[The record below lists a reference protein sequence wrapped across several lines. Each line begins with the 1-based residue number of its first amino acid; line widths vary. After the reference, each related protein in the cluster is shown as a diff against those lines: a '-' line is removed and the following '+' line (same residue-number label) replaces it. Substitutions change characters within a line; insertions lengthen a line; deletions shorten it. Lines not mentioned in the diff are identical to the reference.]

1 MESHKQDE
9 DNDEDS
15 RETNWL
21 EIFMVFRSRG
31 FTDEEICQLSY
42 PKFKAYLENMN
53 NPLFF
58 PLVVPYMGT
67 GEEKGN
73 EDENKITSADELMSI
88 VASMNEDF
96 RGV

>member
-1 MESHKQDE
+1 MESHKTNK

-15 RETNWL
+15 KKTNWL
-21 EIFMVFRSRG
+21 DIFMVFRSRG

-42 PKFKAYLENMN
+42 PKFLAYLENLN
-53 NPLFF
+53 SPLFF
-58 PLVVPYMGT
+58 PLVVPYLGS
-67 GEEKGN
+67 GDENGN
-73 EDENKITSADELMSI
+73 EEENKITSADELMSI